1 METEFDSNITESNM
15 KKAAGNNAPKRT
27 LMNRWFGPLR
37 NGNIFYILLLGS
49 FRSSLLTLVASMI
62 GVGFLTL
69 PNIGKYNG
77 WVAIIFFVL
86 LSAVISALANL

>member
-1 METEFDSNITESNM
+1 MDTEFDSNITEANM
-15 KKAAGNNAPKRT
+15 KNAANLNVPQRT
-27 LMNRWFGPLR
+27 LLNRWFGPLT
-37 NGNIFYILLLGS
+37 NGKLLMTLGS

-77 WVAIIFFVL
+77 SAAIVFFVF
-86 LSAVISALANL
+86 LSAGISAFANF

>member
-1 METEFDSNITESNM
+1 MDTEFDSNITEANM
-15 KKAAGNNAPKRT
+15 KRAAGQNTPKRT
-27 LMNRWFGPLR
+27 LLNRWFGPLT
-37 NGNIFYILLLGS
+37 NGS

-77 WVAIIFFVL
+77 SAAIVFFVF
-86 LSAVISALANL
+86 LSAGISAFANF